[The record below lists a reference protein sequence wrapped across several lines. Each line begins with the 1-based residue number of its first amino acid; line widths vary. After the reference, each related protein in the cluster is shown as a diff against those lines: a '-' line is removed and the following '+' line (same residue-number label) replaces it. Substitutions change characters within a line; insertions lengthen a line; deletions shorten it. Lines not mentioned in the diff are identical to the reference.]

1 MTMTQEDPFSTHSN
15 HKILIIFYSR
25 TGKTR
30 IIAETIKDTL
40 GGKLQEIIDL
50 KDRSGFFGYM
60 SGVIDI
66 FFRPITEISPRELN
80 LDHYD
85 LLFIGSP
92 IWGNKFP
99 PAITT
104 FFSMTRFS
112 GKKVILFADFGSHMK
127 ESIFDKYCK
136 FISNRGG
143 EVIDTFKIKTRGKLF
158 DTIKDEIKQILEEN
172 ARRWNVQNKVDTRIL
187 E

>member
-40 GGKLQEIIDL
+40 GVKLQEIIDL
-50 KDRSGFFGYM
+50 KDRTGFWGYM

-66 FFRPITEISPRELN
+66 FFWPITEILPKEFN
-80 LDHYD
+80 FDHYD
-85 LLFIGSP
+85 LLLIGSP
-92 IWGNKFP
+92 VWGNKFP

-104 FFSMTRFS
+104 FFSRAQFS
-112 GKKVILFADFGSHMK
+112 DKKVVLFADFGSHMK
-127 ESIFDKYCK
+127 ESIFDRYRTL
-136 FISNRGG
+136 INERGG
-143 EVIDTFKIKTRGKLF
+143 EVIDTFKIKTRGKCF
-158 DTIKDEIKQILEEN
+158 DTIKNETKQILAEN
-172 ARRWNVQNKVDTRIL
+172 AGRWNVQNKVDTRIL

>member
-1 MTMTQEDPFSTHSN
+1 MTQENVISSN
-15 HKILIIFYSR
+15 DNHNALTIFYSR

-50 KDRSGFFGYM
+50 KDRSGFRGYM

-66 FFRPITEISPRELN
+66 FFQSITEISPRELN

-104 FFSMTRFS
+104 FFSRAQFS
-112 GKKVILFADFGSHMK
+112 DKKVVLFADFGSH
-127 ESIFDKYCK
+127 
-136 FISNRGG
+136 
-143 EVIDTFKIKTRGKLF
+143 IKKSKHFRSLK
-158 DTIKDEIKQILEEN
+158 N
-172 ARRWNVQNKVDTRIL
+172 
-187 E
+187 